1 MPILGPI
8 CAVIRQDPHR
18 SSALPPVSDR
28 CLALIAVV
36 GLSAAALGGIAAY
49 FTSPF
54 LNYAARVEQSAPTV
68 ADPQVSR
75 AVKAGRPATRSD
87 TNAAAVRDFD
97 VSAAAIMTS
106 PTGAALIVASPMPP
120 SKPKH

>member
-75 AVKAGRPATRSD
+75 AVKADRPATRSD
-87 TNAAAVRDFD
+87 SNAAAVRDFD
-97 VSAAAIMTS
+97 VSAAAMIS

-120 SKPKH
+120 S